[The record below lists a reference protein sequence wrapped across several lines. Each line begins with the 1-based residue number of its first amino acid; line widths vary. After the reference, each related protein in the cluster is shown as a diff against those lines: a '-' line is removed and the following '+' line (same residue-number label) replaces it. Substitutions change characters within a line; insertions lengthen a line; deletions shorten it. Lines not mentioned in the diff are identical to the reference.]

1 MRKVVYAYS
10 EKKKKHN
17 YTYKRNGG
25 KMSLDLTKDAR
36 IRVFIGHYGSGKT
49 EFAVNYAMELSK
61 QTTGVALCDLDI
73 VNPYF
78 RSREKASMLEENGI
92 HVISGARGHDINL
105 DLPMVSPNILAPLQD
120 ESKQVILDVGG
131 DSVGARVLARF
142 AAYLKPGD
150 YDMFFVLNA
159 NREQTQE
166 VLGVISHIRNIED
179 TVGAKVT
186 GLINNTH
193 LLRDTDTDEV
203 LKGQKLAEEVSK
215 ATNIPIKYISALE
228 KVTRQLPMDLEGELF
243 PIVMYMREDW
253 M

>member
-1 MRKVVYAYS
+1 
-10 EKKKKHN
+10 
-17 YTYKRNGG
+17 
-25 KMSLDLTKDAR
+25 MSLDLMKDAR

-49 EFAVNYAMELSK
+49 EFAVNYAMALSK
-61 QTTGVALCDLDI
+61 QTKGVALCDLDI

-78 RSREKASMLEENGI
+78 RSREKASLLEENGI
-92 HVISGARGHDINL
+92 QVISGARGHDINL
-105 DLPMVSPNILAPLQD
+105 DVPMISPSVLAPLQD

-142 AAYLKPGD
+142 AAYLKPGK

-159 NREQTQE
+159 NREQTQDVQG
-166 VLGVISHIRNIED
+166 VLSHIRNIED

-203 LKGQKLAEEVSK
+203 LKGQKLAEEVSTI
-215 ATNIPIKYISALE
+215 TNIPIRYISALE
-228 KVTRQLPMDLEGELF
+228 KVTRQLKVELQGELF
-243 PIVMYMREDW
+243 PIKMYMREDW